1 MNRVLK
7 LIFDVLEVYLGV
19 VIFSVLLLSTF
30 IQVFMRFVLNM
41 PSPELFEVSIY
52 TFVWVIYLGGALAT
66 RYDQHMR
73 FDLILKKFPK
83 RVQLVLN
90 TVFDF
95 LTNVILLFLL
105 VPSIRYTFQVYSIK
119 ASALRIPWTYL
130 LIVYPV
136 FVILVLLH
144 NFISMYYQIR
154 ELLGKGSRPEEVF
167 PWQ

>member
-7 LIFDVLEVYLGV
+7 FFFDVFEVYLGV
-19 VIFSVLLLSTF
+19 VIFSVLLMSTF

-73 FDLILKKFPK
+73 FDLILRKMPK
-83 RVQLVLN
+83 PAQLIVN
-90 TVFDF
+90 TIFDIF
-95 LTNVILLFLL
+95 TNVVLLFLL
-105 VPSIRYTFQVYSIK
+105 VPSIRYTLQVYPIK

-130 LIVYPV
+130 LMVYPV
-136 FVILVLLH
+136 FVVLVLMH
-144 NFISMYYQIR
+144 NFIAIYFRIR
-154 ELLGKGSRPEEVF
+154 ELRGKGQKPEEVF
-167 PWQ
+167 PWL